1 MPFST
6 IVFKNA
12 IRRPLR
18 SILTALAIAVAVGT
32 VVALL
37 GISYGFERS
46 FVDLYRGSG
55 IGLIVVRAGS
65 RQRMTSTLDERLG
78 GEIRALPG
86 VRGVFGGLMD
96 TVSFDE
102 LSLYG
107 VLVQGWMPETMAFD
121 HLRLISGRALTH
133 DDGKAVMLGS
143 VLAKNLGKSVGDT
156 VALYEGEDFRV
167 VGVYR
172 SSNVFEEGAMVIPL
186 AQLQRLME
194 RPGQV
199 TGFSVILD
207 RSADRATLERVRRQ
221 VQALAPAL
229 HTMTT
234 DEHVKSLTEIQMAK
248 AMSWLTSTVA
258 MILGTFGVMNTM
270 VMAVHERTKEIGI
283 LRAVGWRPG
292 RVARLILMESVILSL
307 LGAILGAMGAG
318 LLVRLLTL
326 VPTASGLVDGRIPPV
341 VLAYGLAVALLVG
354 LIGGLL
360 PAYRASRMPPT
371 VAFGYE

>member
-1 MPFST
+1 MRFST
-6 IVFKNA
+6 IVLKNA
-12 IRRPLR
+12 TRRPLR
-18 SILTALAIAVAVGT
+18 SILTALAIAVAVGV
-32 VVALL
+32 VVALV
-37 GISYGFERS
+37 GISYGFERT
-46 FVDLYRGSG
+46 FLDLYRGSG

-65 RQRMTSTLDERLG
+65 RQRMTGTLDERLG
-78 GEIRALPG
+78 DQIKNLPG
-86 VRGVFGGLMD
+86 VRDVFGGLMD
-96 TVSFDE
+96 TVSFNE
-102 LSLYG
+102 LGLYG

-121 HLRLISGRALTH
+121 HLTLVAGRALRR
-133 DDGKAVMLGS
+133 DDDRAVMLGTI
-143 VLAKNLGKSVGDT
+143 LAKNLGKGVGDN
-156 VALYEGEDFRV
+156 VSLYEGEDFQV

-194 RPGQV
+194 REGQV

-207 RSADRATLERVRRQ
+207 RTADQATLERVRGQ

-229 HTMTT
+229 HAMTT

-258 MILGTFGVMNTM
+258 LVLGTFGVMNTM

-283 LRAVGWRPG
+283 LRAVGWRRG
-292 RVARLILMESVILSL
+292 HVARLILVESVILSL
-307 LGAILGAMGAG
+307 VGAILGGLGAG

-326 VPTASGLVDGRIPPV
+326 VPAVNGLIDGRIPPI
-341 VLAYGLAVALLVG
+341 VLVYGLAGALLVG

-360 PAYRASRMPPT
+360 PAYRASRMLPT
-371 VAFGYE
+371 TAFSYE